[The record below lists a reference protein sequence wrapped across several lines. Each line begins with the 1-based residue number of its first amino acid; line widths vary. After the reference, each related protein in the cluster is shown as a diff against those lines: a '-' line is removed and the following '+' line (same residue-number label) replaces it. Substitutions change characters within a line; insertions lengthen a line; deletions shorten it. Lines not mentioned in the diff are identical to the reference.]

1 MRVVVVGIALAG
13 LGCLCTSAQA
23 EALCASAVRSGQDVE
38 EVRSLERRGARSNV
52 EGWSIDEAKAF
63 FAPTWVS
70 VGPDGSVSGVE
81 PVFEGFV
88 DGRSKPWASR
98 FDLVEVDIRVY
109 CDAAVVIGLAEAEGI
124 GAKPGARVVRFRFLN
139 VWRKVDGRW
148 LYSEQQFTRF

>member
-1 MRVVVVGIALAG
+1 MTRVGAATLASVWVLTVPAFAEPSCALA
-13 LGCLCTSAQA
+13 A
-23 EALCASAVRSGQDVE
+23 RSGPDAEQVRQLE
-38 EVRSLERRGARSNV
+38 ERGARSNV

-63 FAPTWVS
+63 FAPSWVS

-88 DGRSKPWASR
+88 NGRSKPWASR
-98 FDLVEVDIRVY
+98 FDLVELDIRVY

-124 GAKPGARVVRFRFLN
+124 GAKPGARIVRFRFLN